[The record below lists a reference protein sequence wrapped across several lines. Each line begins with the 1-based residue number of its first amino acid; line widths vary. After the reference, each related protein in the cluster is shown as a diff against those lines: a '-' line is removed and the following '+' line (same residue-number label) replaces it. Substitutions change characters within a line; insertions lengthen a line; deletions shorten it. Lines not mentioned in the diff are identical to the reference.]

1 MPNVKK
7 RAVKKENTVNQS
19 YYERLVQYINLSF
32 LKKKPQDFSM
42 EKRIQEFKQNLAA
55 IFDDNLHTKKWHNI
69 VDWLIIGLILVS
81 TAEIF
86 ISTFDIDPKLRK
98 ILLWVDA
105 FILVFFTIEVTLRI
119 WVAPLVDPKYK
130 GWKGRLKYCFSFHG
144 FIDVISTYP
153 FYLQWLIPF
162 PILWLRTFRTFR
174 VVRLFRISRY
184 MKSWK
189 LLENTFK
196 EKKRELIVS
205 MQFLIVITLILS
217 LILYFCEHEA
227 QPENYDNGF
236 TSVLWAFGQYIGDPG
251 GFSENPPITGFGKAI
266 ACLVGLLGIA
276 IVAVPAGILGSGFTE
291 AIEHE
296 RDDEKLRANQK
307 KLHDIFT
314 SVLDR
319 PTRYQAIP
327 PYRTFAHLQ
336 SRQGMTADDIIQT
349 VNSTSGFRIVNLQ
362 STIPIEK
369 NPSDQLA
376 VEHFPHNRSYGCFID
391 RGSRMTI
398 VAPSSYVDDCT
409 TFFAYHLAKIGGFN
423 FISRE
428 FGDRGK
434 LKSFYLLKEVD
445 ESTPGFKEYKKDVE
459 KLLGREGAWSLT
471 YLIAS
476 GANEPE
482 YPTQIHFGTGNAKG
496 DESIGEFVK
505 DKETFDKFIKD
516 FSASVKEESDVDTDT
531 GRYHS
536 SNNQIIFLRK
546 FDIPVTTNNIVMRI
560 AWSAALWNPKR
571 LLIAKILAEKINQDL
586 LGLPGNPDD
595 EHMKNKL
602 FSYKEE

>member
-1 MPNVKK
+1 MK
-7 RAVKKENTVNQS
+7 
-19 YYERLVQYINLSF
+19 
-32 LKKKPQDFSM
+32 
-42 EKRIQEFKQNLAA
+42 KRIQEFKQDLAA
-55 IFDDNLHTKKWHNI
+55 VFDDNLHTKKWHNV

-86 ISTFDIDPKLRK
+86 ISTFDIDPELRK
-98 ILLWVDA
+98 ILLWLDA

-119 WVAPLVDPKYK
+119 WVAPLINPKYK

-144 FIDVISTYP
+144 FIDVVSTYP

-189 LLENTFK
+189 MLENTFK
-196 EKKRELIVS
+196 EKRRELIVS

-266 ACLVGLLGIA
+266 ACIIGLLGIA

-296 RDDEKLRANQK
+296 RDGE
-307 KLHDIFT
+307 KLHDNQEKLHNLFT

-327 PYRTFAHLQ
+327 PYRTFAHIQ
-336 SRQGMTADDIIQT
+336 SRQSMTNDDIIET
-349 VNSTSGFRIVNLQ
+349 VNATPGFRIVNLQ
-362 STIPIEK
+362 ATIPVDK
-369 NPSDQLA
+369 NPTDQLA
-376 VEHFPHNRSYGCFID
+376 VEHFEYNRSYGCFID

-398 VAPSSYVDDCT
+398 IAPSSFIDDCT
-409 TFFAYHLAKIGGFN
+409 TFFAYYLAKIGGFN

-428 FGDRGK
+428 FGDRGRY
-434 LKSFYLLKEVD
+434 KSFYLLNGAD
-445 ESTPGFKEYKKDVE
+445 ESTPGFTEYKRDVE
-459 KLLGREGAWSLT
+459 NLLGREGAWSLT

-482 YPTQIHFGTGNAKG
+482 YPTQIHFGTGNAMG
-496 DESIGEFVK
+496 DESIGEFIH
-505 DKETFDKFIKD
+505 DKVTFDKFYND
-516 FSASVKEESDVDTDT
+516 FAESVKKETNIETDS

-536 SNNQIIFLRK
+536 SNSPIIYLRK
-546 FDIPVTTNNIVMRI
+546 FGIPETANNIIMRI
-560 AWSAALWNPKR
+560 AWSVALWDPNR
-571 LLIAKILAEKINQDL
+571 LLVARILAENINKDI
-586 LGLPGNPDD
+586 LGNPGNPDD
-595 EHMKNKL
+595 GHMKVKQY
-602 FSYKEE
+602 SYRKNS